1 VAVAFACSITVAG
14 TVTAALLLAKLTLTA
29 SLDDPGG
36 SFTVQI
42 SVPGPFGGV
51 PVLQ

>member
-1 VAVAFACSITVAG
+1 MAFAVTVTVAG
-14 TVTAALLLAKLTLTA
+14 TVTAALLLVRLTLTA
-29 SLDDPGG
+29 PLDDPES

-42 SVPGPFGGV
+42 SVPDPMGGV

>member
-1 VAVAFACSITVAG
+1 VAFACTVTMAG
-14 TVTAALLLAKLTLTA
+14 TVTAALLLVKLTLTA
-29 SLDDPGG
+29 PVDDPES

-51 PVLQ
+51 TVLQ

>member
-1 VAVAFACSITVAG
+1 VAFACTVTVAG
-14 TVTAALLLAKLTLTA
+14 TMTAALPLVRLTLTA
-29 SLDDPGG
+29 PIDDPEG

-51 PVLQ
+51 SVLQ